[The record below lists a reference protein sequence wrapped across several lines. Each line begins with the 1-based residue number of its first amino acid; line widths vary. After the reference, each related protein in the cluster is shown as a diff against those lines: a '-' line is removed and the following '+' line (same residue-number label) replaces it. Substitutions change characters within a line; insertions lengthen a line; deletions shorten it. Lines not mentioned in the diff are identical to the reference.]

1 MQHES
6 PRLFKADPLVVIH
19 AVPGCWLEQ
28 TQVWLY
34 NQVRYLPPGIESHVV
49 CPTTK
54 NLEQFRLPN
63 IHALDAAGR
72 PVRLWDTGLRK
83 LGARRHFGLLVGRA
97 RRYNARILHSHFG
110 STGWENHKAAQELG
124 LKHVVSFYGLD
135 VNFLPLHGWAAR
147 YPKLFDAVDLVLCEG
162 PHMARCIVDL
172 GCPTEK
178 VRVHHLGV
186 CVDEIE
192 FKPRCWEGTE
202 PLRVLLAAS
211 FREKK
216 GLPGALEAVGRFQRH
231 TPVEITII
239 GDAGGSDQAQLEKQR
254 MMDVLEEHDLMSK
267 TRLLGFQTHDVLLAE
282 AYRHHVFFS
291 PSVTASTGDTEGG
304 APVTLIEMAATGMPI
319 VSTTHCDIPEVIL
332 DGQTGLLAPERDV
345 DGLVDRLVYLAS
357 HPNSWPEMTKRG
369 REHIE
374 AHFDA
379 RRQGERLAHMYE
391 TLAGRP
397 HVRGGPAGTTPITV
411 PKARTQAA

>member
-1 MQHES
+1 MKHYSQ
-6 PRLFKADPLVVIH
+6 RLSIADSLVVVH

-49 CPTTK
+49 CPTRK
-54 NLEQFRLPN
+54 NLDQFRLPN
-63 IHALDAAGR
+63 IHALDAAPR
-72 PVRLWDTGLRK
+72 LCRLWDAGLRK
-83 LGARRHFGLLVGRA
+83 LRARRHLGFLVRQA
-97 RRYNARILHSHFG
+97 RRHNARILHSHFG
-110 STGWENHKAAQELG
+110 SMGWENLKAARMLG
-124 LKHVVSFYGLD
+124 LKHIVSFYGLD
-135 VNFLPLHGWAAR
+135 VNYLPLHGWTER
-147 YPKLFDAVDLVLCEG
+147 YLELFDSVDLVLCEG
-162 PHMARCIVDL
+162 PHMARCIVEL

-192 FKPRCWEGTE
+192 FKPRRWEGSE

-216 GLPGALEAVGRFQRH
+216 GLPYALEAVGRFRRH
-231 TPVEITII
+231 TPVEVTII
-239 GDAGGSDQAQLEKQR
+239 GDAGGSDQDQLEKQR
-254 MMDVLEEHDLMSK
+254 VMDVLKKHDLMPK
-267 TRLLGFQTHDVLLAE
+267 TRLLGFQPHDVLFTE
-282 AYRHHVFFS
+282 AYGHHIFIS

-304 APVTLIEMAATGMPI
+304 APVTLIEMAATGIPI

-332 DGQTGLLAPERDV
+332 DGQTGLLARERDV
-345 DGLVDRLVYLAS
+345 DGLVDRLMYLAS
-357 HPNSWPEMTKRG
+357 HPDSWPEMTKRG
-369 REHIE
+369 REHVE

-391 TLAGRP
+391 MLTGRP
-397 HVRGGPAGTTPITV
+397 YVRGGPAAVTHAAL
-411 PKARTQAA
+411 PKAETQAA